1 MLWLFYAIFS
11 EDAIL
16 LITINT
22 FAFFMEFG
30 YITVYLLYATKKDK
44 VVYLLSPDLL
54 FLKTLLTLLA

>member
-44 VVYLLSPDLL
+44 VCIST
-54 FLKTLLTLLA
+54 FT